1 MRLPLLLI
9 DSLKTVVL
17 LTVMLGSAQATAIQV
32 LDEYQVMPI
41 NSAIPIEPSG
51 LTIRANRLFTV
62 CDDGSQIYL
71 IDELSE
77 NLAEA
82 KVYQDLDISQ
92 LAALNLDLEGIT
104 VVGDEFFLVSENHSK
119 LVRVNGTQ
127 LHYVPDLGGVYA
139 NAFQAGLF
147 QLDNA
152 GLESAAYLG
161 NQTFLMSVERQ
172 PRGLIEVTFDENFNH
187 IIKQTNQMFDDSTHP
202 LESHRKP
209 DLTGLFYYDGV
220 IYALHRNAY
229 LIHELVKQPN
239 GEYQEGQVWS
249 YEHIVRDPAYAYQDM
264 TFGHAEGLAVD
275 DQYFYLVLDN
285 NRSPRLVDDQDIRP
299 LLIKAKRK

>member
-1 MRLPLLLI
+1 MNIPQLIKHPLLTIFLVM
-9 DSLKTVVL
+9 VVL
-17 LTVMLGSAQATAIQV
+17 DNAQATVIQV
-32 LDEYQVMPI
+32 LDEYQVLPI

-51 LTIRANRLFTV
+51 LTIRDKKLYTV

-71 IDELSE
+71 IDEVSE
-77 NLAEA
+77 SLAEA
-82 KVYQDLDISQ
+82 KVYQDLEISQ

-119 LVRVNGTQ
+119 LVRVEGPQ
-127 LHYVPDLGGVYA
+127 LHYVPNLGGVYA
-139 NAFQAGLF
+139 DAFKAGLF

-152 GLESAAYLG
+152 GLESATYLG
-161 NQTFLMSVERQ
+161 NQTFLLSVERQ
-172 PRGLIEVTFDENFNH
+172 PRGLIEVTFDESFKH

-202 LESHRKP
+202 LENHRKP

-229 LIHELVKQPN
+229 LIHELVKQAN

-249 YEHIVRDPAYAYQDM
+249 YEHIVKNPAYAYQDM
-264 TFGHAEGLAVD
+264 KFGHAEGLAVD

-285 NRSPRLVDDQDIRP
+285 NRNPRLIDDQDIRP

>member
-104 VVGDEFFLVSENHSK
+104 VVGDEFFLVS
-119 LVRVNGTQ
+119 
-127 LHYVPDLGGVYA
+127 
-139 NAFQAGLF
+139 
-147 QLDNA
+147 
-152 GLESAAYLG
+152 
-161 NQTFLMSVERQ
+161 
-172 PRGLIEVTFDENFNH
+172 
-187 IIKQTNQMFDDSTHP
+187 
-202 LESHRKP
+202 
-209 DLTGLFYYDGV
+209 
-220 IYALHRNAY
+220 
-229 LIHELVKQPN
+229 
-239 GEYQEGQVWS
+239 
-249 YEHIVRDPAYAYQDM
+249 
-264 TFGHAEGLAVD
+264 
-275 DQYFYLVLDN
+275 
-285 NRSPRLVDDQDIRP
+285 
-299 LLIKAKRK
+299 